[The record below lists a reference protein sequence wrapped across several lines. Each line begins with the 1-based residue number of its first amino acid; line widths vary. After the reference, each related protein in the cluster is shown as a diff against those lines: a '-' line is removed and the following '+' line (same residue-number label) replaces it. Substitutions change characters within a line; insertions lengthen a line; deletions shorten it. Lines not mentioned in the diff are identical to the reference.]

1 MRQAGEVTFTQCH
14 RDRIGEGVVEFASF
28 NDMQRALKRLD
39 GTELLGKRLRLT
51 ERGRPKRSSRSLS
64 PQRRASR
71 SRSRSPR
78 RSRSPVN
85 RGRHSRSP
93 LAPRRSLS
101 PRRGE
106 SPGRRLYSS

>member
-1 MRQAGEVTFTQCH
+1 MGSTPIMFCRHFQGRLNYCKVIHFLQWNSFFGALQFFRVFPGLKEFNAGFGFIAGPDLVHQE
-14 RDRIGEGVVEFASF
+14 DP
-28 NDMQRALKRLD
+28 AL
-39 GTELLGKRLRLT
+39 
-51 ERGRPKRSSRSLS
+51 
-64 PQRRASR
+64 
-71 SRSRSPR
+71 
-78 RSRSPVN
+78 PVN

>member
-14 RDRIGEGVVEFASF
+14 RDRIGEGVVEFASL

-39 GTELLGKRLRLT
+39 GTELMGKRIRLA
-51 ERGRPKRSSRSLS
+51 ERGGPRRSSRSLS
-64 PQRRASR
+64 PRRRASR

-85 RGRHSRSP
+85 RGRSP
-93 LAPRRSLS
+93 LAQRGRSLS
-101 PRRGE
+101 PRRGD
-106 SPGRRLYSS
+106 SPGRRLYSN